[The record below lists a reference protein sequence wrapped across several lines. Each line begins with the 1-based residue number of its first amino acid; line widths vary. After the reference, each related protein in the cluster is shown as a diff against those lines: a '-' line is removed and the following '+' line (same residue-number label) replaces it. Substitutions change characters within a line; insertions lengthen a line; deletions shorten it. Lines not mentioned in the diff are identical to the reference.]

1 MGYSCTGG
9 RATLGARDESEDD
22 VIKDMAFVA
31 YSVRDVPR
39 AIAFYRD
46 VIGLK
51 PSEVFGD
58 HWAEFDVGN
67 TTFGI
72 GNGESIG
79 IMPGS
84 QFCATFEVD
93 DLAAMRDRL
102 LAKNVPV
109 TDIMDAPPC
118 VSCFVTDPEGNR
130 FGLHQRK
137 AKRS

>member
-1 MGYSCTGG
+1 VVK
-9 RATLGARDESEDD
+9 E
-22 VIKDMAFVA
+22 MAFVA

-51 PSEVFGD
+51 PSEMFSDG
-58 HWAEFDVGN
+58 WAEFDLGN
-67 TTFGI
+67 TTFGV

-79 IMPGS
+79 IIPGS
-84 QFCATFEVD
+84 SFSATFEVD
-93 DLAAMRDRL
+93 DLVSMRERL
-102 LAKNVPV
+102 LAKNIPV

-118 VSCFVTDPEGNR
+118 ASFFVTDPEGNR